1 MKKSL
6 LSLLVSTAILSGCGG
21 GSDSDGDPSPGENT
35 QTIQVIDGYLSN
47 AEVCVDRNSNLACD
61 TGEVLSKRT
70 NANGEVA
77 IQKSDQ
83 QYRLIARV
91 IAGETTDSDHS
102 GYVWKDAELLAG
114 AGNVVVTPFST
125 LAQMNDQTL
134 DEFAASLN
142 LDPALLKNDYVALK
156 ASNPE
161 AKKVHL
167 YARTMTKMLGET
179 LNDNEPE
186 TQKVQIQALKSRIQ
200 TLENNNVDFDSVT
213 LAVNDQGDVTQ
224 TERVKGLKTFLERGE
239 PVFLEFPNIGVRIPH
254 QLKFEA
260 GKITSSSIGFI
271 GDGTPYRVSG
281 MTLSVGSQP
290 AVTAKFLYLS
300 SDFAVGNLF
309 YDVSNKLLAVW
320 QTKATFQEAG
330 TQLTADDFIGKR
342 WYHLR
347 DLAEFQNDVPP
358 IPALTQLTFTTDTTV
373 MVKPFGEAE
382 FEASWSFESKLT
394 TPSPSQ
400 PALPYQ
406 TISIQFGHVPQNPKL
421 GNETQMVMSSY
432 LARDEVILLDQDYQP
447 APLTVIL
454 TPNKALAEAMY
465 KNWK

>member
-1 MKKSL
+1 MKKSF
-6 LSLLVSTAILSGCGG
+6 LSLLVSAVILSGCGG
-21 GSDSDGDPSPGENT
+21 SGGSDSDE
-35 QTIQVIDGYLSN
+35 TITVKVVDGYLSN
-47 AEVCVDRNSNLACD
+47 AEVCVDRNMNFICD
-61 TGEVLSKRT
+61 AGEVLSKRT
-70 NANGEVA
+70 DANGEVK
-77 IQKSDQ
+77 IQTSDQ
-83 QYRLIARV
+83 KYPLIARI
-91 IAGETTDSDHS
+91 IAGETSDSDHS
-102 GYVWKDAELLAG
+102 GYVWQNAELLAG
-114 AGNVVVTPFST
+114 AGEVLLTPFST
-125 LAQMNDQTL
+125 LAQMNQQTL

-161 AKKVHL
+161 AKKIHL
-167 YARTMTKMLGET
+167 YARAMTKMLGET
-179 LNDNEPE
+179 LAWNQPE
-186 TQKVQIQALKSRIQ
+186 TQKIQIQALKSHIQ
-200 TLENNNVDFDSVT
+200 TLENNNVDFDTVT
-213 LAVNDQGDVTQ
+213 LVVNKKGEVTQ
-224 TERVKGLKTFLERGE
+224 TERVKGLKPFLERGE

-254 QLKFEA
+254 QLMFEA

-271 GDGTPYRVSG
+271 ADDTPYRVSG
-281 MTLSVGSQP
+281 MTMTVDSKP

-300 SDFAVGNLF
+300 NDFAVGNLF
-309 YDVSNKLLAVW
+309 YDASKKLLAVW

-330 TQLTADDFIGKR
+330 TQLTANDFIGKR

-358 IPALTQLTFTTDTTV
+358 IPALTQLTFITDTTV

-382 FEASWSFESKLT
+382 FQASWSFESKMT
-394 TPSPSQ
+394 TPAPDK

-406 TISIQFGHVPQNPKL
+406 TINIQFGDAPQNPKL

-432 LARDEVILLDQDYQP
+432 LARDEVILLDQEHEK

-454 TPNKALAEAMY
+454 TSNEALAEAMY